1 MPLSGCG
8 VAGAAFGGFTVK
20 FGSLRA
26 AAICGAM
33 TAFASLAAY
42 PAAASTFNYSVSYGI
57 NSATITGDIQTNCDN
72 CTLSAANVLS
82 WFFNSSNDLSIS
94 SADPGA
100 FVFISGSPSLVAS
113 PTSLV
118 FNGGSSN
125 SFIEFCGDAGC
136 ETFAIFED
144 FQGGVLAYLGTV
156 DAQDNFEF
164 PQTPVQVA
172 TLSSTPLPSALPL
185 FASGLGALGLL
196 ARRRK
201 RKNAA

>member
-1 MPLSGCG
+1 MKLSF
-8 VAGAAFGGFTVK
+8 VGALGLLARRRK
-20 FGSLRA
+20 FLVV
-26 AAICGAM
+26 M
-33 TAFASLAAY
+33 TAFASLSAY
-42 PAAASTFNYSVSYGI
+42 PAAASTFNYSVSYVI

-100 FVFISGSPSLVAS
+100 FVNISGSPPLVAS

-125 SFIEFCGDAGC
+125 SFIEFCGVGC
-136 ETFAIFED
+136 ETLAVFED

-156 DAQDNFEF
+156 DGPDTFEF

-185 FASGLGALGLL
+185 FATGLGALGLL

-201 RKNAA
+201 RKNTATV